1 MDGVCVF
8 ADTTAAAYNTTPSL
22 KPSITFLTFTYKYS
36 HTPESIFIFGLYK
49 FMNVPH
55 HYISVCYC

>member
-8 ADTTAAAYNTTPSL
+8 ADTTAAAYNITPSL

-55 HYISVCYC
+55 HY